1 MYVVENRSAALENV
15 VGFASLDAYTYIRF
29 RNRMVAL
36 GYVYTLGN
44 NPPPERCTSRNAI
57 SAEFLEV
64 ETPPH
69 ILVYDWDL

>member
-15 VGFASLDAYTYIRF
+15 VGFASLDAYSYIRF

-44 NPPPERCTSRNAI
+44 NPLPNVVQVGMP
-57 SAEFLEV
+57 SALNS
-64 ETPPH
+64 
-69 ILVYDWDL
+69 

>member
-36 GYVYTLGN
+36 GYVYTLGS
-44 NPPPERCTSRNAI
+44 NPPPNVVQVGMP
-57 SAEFLEV
+57 SALNS
-64 ETPPH
+64 
-69 ILVYDWDL
+69 